1 MSGDEFRQ
9 ALGGVF
15 ERSPWVAGRVVD
27 ARPFPSV
34 EALHGAMVAAVRRAP
49 REEQLALLC
58 AHPDLAGMAVRGTA
72 AGEPS
77 QKNPKMTDR
86 EQRNVAVRG
95 AAAGEPSQKNPKM
108 TDREQRNQERPAGEA
123 SVAEQSSAGLD
134 RLTGEEY
141 ERFNQLNAA
150 YRGKFGFP
158 FIIAV
163 RQHDKGGILAA
174 FETRLRNTIEQE
186 VDAALTQVATI
197 TRLRLDALVVAA
209 R

>member
-1 MSGDEFRQ
+1 ME
-9 ALGGVF
+9 
-15 ERSPWVAGRVVD
+15 
-27 ARPFPSV
+27 
-34 EALHGAMVAAVRRAP
+34 
-49 REEQLALLC
+49 
-58 AHPDLAGMAVRGTA
+58 VRGA
-72 AGEPS
+72 AEGEPS
-77 QKNPKMTDR
+77 QNNPKITDR
-86 EQRNVAVRG
+86 EERNQERP
-95 AAAGEPSQKNPKM
+95 AGEPSQKNPKM